1 MKAVAVSD
9 SDQRE
14 ILIEDMNIPVPRD
27 NEILVRVHAAGLNPV
42 DYKVAASGHP
52 AWTYPFTL
60 GLDVAGTV
68 VETGKFVTHLSPGD
82 RVFYHGDLSKP
93 GGFAEYAVT
102 TAHTVSK
109 IPGGITFSEA
119 AALPCSGLTAYQ
131 ALYRKIDMSGM
142 ESILIHGGAGGV
154 GGFAIQLAKRAGLM
168 VITTCSPE
176 NNDWVA
182 KLGADFAIDYKNEDV
197 TLRVMEITDGQGV
210 NAILNTLGA
219 ESAQED
225 ILRLSYNGHLICI
238 ADLPDLSKV
247 NLWSRAMSVHTIALG
262 GAHGSGNYAQQRD
275 LANMATELIILVSI
289 GGILPMIE
297 SRISLE
303 EIPEAFRRL
312 ATRHARGKIV
322 AEIIPDDS
330 AR

>member
-1 MKAVAVSD
+1 MKAVVVGD
-9 SDQRE
+9 SDKRE

-27 NEILVRVHAAGLNPV
+27 NEVLVRVHAAGLNPV

-52 AWTYPFTL
+52 SWTYPFVL

-68 VETGKFVTHLSPGD
+68 
-82 RVFYHGDLSKP
+82 
-93 GGFAEYAVT
+93 
-102 TAHTVSK
+102 
-109 IPGGITFSEA
+109 
-119 AALPCSGLTAYQ
+119 YQ

-154 GGFAIQLAKRAGLM
+154 GGFAIQLAKRAGLK

-176 NNDWVA
+176 NNDWVT
-182 KLGADFAIDYKNEDV
+182 KLGADYAIDYKSEDV
-197 TLRVMEITDGQGV
+197 TLRVMELTDGKGV
-210 NAILNTLGA
+210 NAILNTIGA
-219 ESAQED
+219 KSAQED
-225 ILRLSYNGHLICI
+225 VLRLSYNGHLICI
-238 ADLPDLSKV
+238 ADLPDLTKV
-247 NLWSRAMSVHTIALG
+247 NFWSKAMSVHTIALG

-303 EIPEAFRRL
+303 EIPEAFKRL
-312 ATRHARGKIV
+312 STRHVRGKIV
-322 AEIIPDDS
+322 AEIIPDEK
-330 AR
+330 